1 MARSSF
7 DIEFAINVLP
17 IMLKYMQVTLALS
30 MTSIILGLCLAFVIA
45 LVINAKV
52 PVLHRFLKIYISFFR
67 GTPLL
72 AQLFFVYFGLI
83 GAFPVLV
90 NLSSFNATLIV
101 MSFNSAAYMA
111 EALRGAIMSVDKG
124 QMEASLSVGMTYFQA
139 MKRIVLPQAFRVAI
153 PALGNSFI
161 NITKDSSLAFTIGV
175 KEMTAA
181 AQLEAA
187 SSWRYMECFV
197 DILLI
202 YWLLTSFLTF
212 LQKKLEEAL
221 NRTVGEAND

>member
-1 MARSSF
+1 MARSTF
-7 DIEFAINVLP
+7 DIQFAINVLP
-17 IMLKYMQVTLALS
+17 IMLKYLQVTLALA
-30 MTSIILGLCLAFVIA
+30 MASIIIGLCLALGIA
-45 LVINAKV
+45 LIINAKV

-67 GTPLL
+67 GTPLI

-90 NLSSFNATLIV
+90 DLTSFKAALIV
-101 MSFNSAAYMA
+101 MSMNSSAYMA
-111 EALRGAIMSVDKG
+111 EVFRGAIMAVDKG

-139 MKRIVLPQAFRVAI
+139 MRRIILPQAFRLAI

-161 NITKDSSLAFTIGV
+161 NVTKDSSLAFTIGV

-202 YWLLTSFLTF
+202 YWLLISFLSY
-212 LQKKLEEAL
+212 LQRHLEKAL
-221 NRTVGEAND
+221 NRTVGEQN